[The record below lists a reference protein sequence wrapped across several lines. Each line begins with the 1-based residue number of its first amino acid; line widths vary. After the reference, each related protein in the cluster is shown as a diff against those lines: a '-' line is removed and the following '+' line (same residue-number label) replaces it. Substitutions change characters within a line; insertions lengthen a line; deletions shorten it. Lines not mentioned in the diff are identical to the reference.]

1 MRSKRGVTLVE
12 VMLAGAITAML
23 ALAVMQG
30 VIVSVKICHENSELL
45 AAEAYAWDTAWK
57 WLNKKDEEIDDS
69 LDSSAEITFY
79 PNANGFS
86 VASNDCPVIYRDGV
100 GGAAKCY
107 VSVRRVEWLS
117 GAETMRAKRI
127 DVDVEWGSP
136 GDRRCL
142 NQLVST
148 TEKTYNVPITLYK
161 CSIDRGK

>member
-30 VIVSVKICHENSELL
+30 VIVSAKICHENSELL

-69 LDSSAEITFY
+69 LSSTSEMTFY
-79 PNANGFS
+79 PNANGFE
-86 VASNDCPVIYRDGV
+86 VTSNACPVIHRDGV
-100 GGAAKCY
+100 GGAARCY
-107 VSVRRVEWLS
+107 VSVRNVEWTS
-117 GAETMRAKRI
+117 GDDTVRAKRI
-127 DVDVEWGSP
+127 DVDVEWGAP

-161 CSIDRGK
+161 CPVDRGK